1 VSLEI
6 TIMIHSA
13 GTAAAEGG
21 IAVRVFSLM
30 IHSAGTAAAEGGIAV
45 RVFSLLNGS
54 QGLSRLLTLTAAH
67 SITPN
72 RSLASTCKRSYGA
85 CPALT

>member
-21 IAVRVFSLM
+21 IAVRVFSLF
-30 IHSAGTAAAEGGIAV
+30 AV
-45 RVFSLLNGS
+45 SLRVAHPMTHACARFRISFAPS
-54 QGLSRLLTLTAAH
+54 SRPVL
-67 SITPN
+67 
-72 RSLASTCKRSYGA
+72 R
-85 CPALT
+85 